1 MTGPRALITGITGQ
15 DGPYLAAHLAAA
27 GWEVHGMV
35 RGQPRRDRDE
45 VQRLV
50 PGLTL
55 AEGDLLDQP
64 SLHRVLA
71 ETEPDVVFNLAA
83 LTFVPLSFRQ
93 PVLTADVTGTGVI
106 RLLEAIRITDP
117 SIRLVQASSSEMFG
131 NAPESPQH
139 EETRFCPASPYA
151 AAKAL
156 AHHAVVNYRDSYG
169 MHVSTAIMFNHESP
183 RRGPEFVTRKI
194 SLGVAA
200 IAAGRADS
208 LTLGRLDTRRD
219 WGWAPEYMAALPL
232 IADRDTP
239 DDFVLATGES
249 RTVLE
254 FAQAAFAAAGLDC
267 ARYVRSDPALFR
279 PAEVTALEGD
289 PAKAREVL
297 GWKAAIPFGEIA
309 RRMVM
314 ADMAAVA

>member
-1 MTGPRALITGITGQ
+1 MRALITGITGQ
-15 DGPYLAAHLAAA
+15 DGPFLAGHLTAA
-27 GWEVHGMV
+27 GWDVTGMV
-35 RGQPRRDRDE
+35 RGQPRPDRDE
-45 VQRLV
+45 VRRLV
-50 PGLTL
+50 PGVTL

-71 ETEPDVVFNLAA
+71 ETAPDVVFNLAA

-106 RLLEAIRITDP
+106 RLLEAIRVTCP
-117 SIRLVQASSSEMFG
+117 AARLVQASSSEMFG
-131 NAPESPQH
+131 NAGESPQH
-139 EETRFCPASPYA
+139 EETRFAPASPYA

-156 AHHAVVNYRDSYG
+156 AHHAVVNYRESYG
-169 MHVSTAIMFNHESP
+169 LHASTAIMFNHESP

-194 SLGVAA
+194 SLAVAA
-200 IAAGRADS
+200 IAREQQDE
-208 LTLGRLDTRRD
+208 LVLGRLDTRRD

-232 IADRDTP
+232 IAAQDEP
-239 DDFVLATGES
+239 GDFVLATGES

-254 FAQAAFAAAGLDC
+254 FAEAAFAAAGLGHSGC
-267 ARYVRSDPALFR
+267 LRSDPALFR
-279 PAEVTALEGD
+279 PADVTALEGD

-297 GWKAAIPFGEIA
+297 GWKAAVPFAEIA

-314 ADMAAVA
+314 ADLGAS

>member
-1 MTGPRALITGITGQ
+1 MRALITGITGQ

-27 GWEVHGMV
+27 GWEVCGMV
-35 RGQPRRDRDE
+35 RGQPRPDWDDVRA
-45 VQRLV
+45 LV

-55 AEGDLLDQP
+55 AEGDLLDQS

-71 ETEPDVVFNLAA
+71 ETVPDVVFNLAA

-106 RLLEAIRITDP
+106 RLLEAIRVTDRG
-117 SIRLVQASSSEMFG
+117 IRLVQASSSEMFG

-169 MHVSTAIMFNHESP
+169 LHASTAIMFNHESP
-183 RRGPEFVTRKI
+183 RRGAEFVTRKI

-232 IADRDTP
+232 IAAQDEP
-239 DDFVLATGES
+239 GDFVLATGES
-249 RTVLE
+249 HTVLE
-254 FAQAAFAAAGLDC
+254 FARAAFDAAGLDYR
-267 ARYVRSDPALFR
+267 RYLRQDPALFR

-289 PAKAREVL
+289 PGKARSVL
-297 GWKAAIPFGEIA
+297 GWKASVPFAEIA
-309 RRMVM
+309 RRMTEHDLG
-314 ADMAAVA
+314 AS

>member
-1 MTGPRALITGITGQ
+1 MTIRRALITGITGQ
-15 DGPYLAAHLAAA
+15 DGPYLAGHLAAA

-35 RGQPRRDRDE
+35 RGQPRSDWDE
-45 VQRLV
+45 VRRLV

-71 ETEPDVVFNLAA
+71 ETRPDVVFNLAA

-106 RLLEAIRITDP
+106 RLLEAIRMTDP

-131 NAPESPQH
+131 NATESPQH
-139 EETRFCPASPYA
+139 EETRFSPASPYA

-156 AHHAVVNYRDSYG
+156 AHHAVVNYRDSYDL
-169 MHVSTAIMFNHESP
+169 HVSTAVMFNHESP
-183 RRGPEFVTRKI
+183 RRPAAFVTRKI
-194 SLGVAA
+194 SLAVAA
-200 IAAGRADS
+200 IRRGDQDG
-208 LTLGRLDTRRD
+208 LILGRLDTRRD

-232 IADRDTP
+232 IAAQDEP
-239 DDFVLATGES
+239 GDFVLATGES
-249 RTVLE
+249 HTVLE
-254 FAQAAFAAAGLDC
+254 FTEAAFAAAGMDW
-267 ARYVRSDPALFR
+267 AGHVRSDPDLFR

-289 PAKAREVL
+289 PTLAREVL
-297 GWKAAIPFGEIA
+297 GWKASVPFAEIA

-314 ADMAAVA
+314 ADLDAS